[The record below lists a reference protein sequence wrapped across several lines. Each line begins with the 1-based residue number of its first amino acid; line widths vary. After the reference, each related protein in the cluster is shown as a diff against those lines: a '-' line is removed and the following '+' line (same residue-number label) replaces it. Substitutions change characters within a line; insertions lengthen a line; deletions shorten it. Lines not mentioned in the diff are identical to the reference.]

1 LNKTLIVAVIIII
14 AIIIGGAAYY
24 FSQTRTTTT
33 TTPSKPVTV
42 TLPTG
47 EKIEIPPD
55 ISGKVVLY
63 TSIPNVILDPWKS
76 NWTTYFG
83 KYIQL
88 EAWRSG
94 TGKVVAKVLT
104 EHKAGKVH
112 ADVIY
117 IASIFAFEQLVQEGI
132 IAKFPDL
139 PELQYI
145 PSEYKDPNGYYVCGR
160 LLVMV
165 IVYNPKYVS
174 NPPTSWED
182 LLKPEWKNKVVMAN
196 PMYSG
201 STQFTVAALV
211 SKFGWD
217 YFSKLKDNGVLIV
230 KDVPDV
236 ARVVASGERPVG
248 ITLTMYLKSYTNLKY
263 VIPKEG
269 AIVIPSPIGLVK
281 NADHP
286 KDAKVFLEFLLSKQ
300 ASKSL
305 IGAYTYSSR
314 TDAPPP
320 PGFPPLSQLNT
331 LKVSI
336 SNLKPIVDQ
345 IRDKWTQIFG

>member
-1 LNKTLIVAVIIII
+1 MNKVVLISIIVILLIVVA
-14 AIIIGGAAYY
+14 GLAYY
-24 FSQTRTTTT
+24 FYTQQGGT
-33 TTPSKPVTV
+33 KPAQAKVV
-42 TLPTG
+42 ELPTG
-47 EKIEIPPD
+47 EKIEVPPD

-76 NWTTYFG
+76 NWTKYFG
-83 KYIQL
+83 DLIEL

-94 TGKVVAKVLT
+94 TGKVVAKVIA
-104 EHKAGKVH
+104 EKKAGEVH

-117 IASIFAFEQLVQEGI
+117 IASLFAFQELVDEGI
-132 IAKFPDL
+132 IDKFPDI

-145 PSEYKDPNGYYVCGR
+145 PDQYKDPNGYYVCGR

-165 IVYNPKYVS
+165 IVYNPDLVQ
-174 NPPTSWED
+174 NPPKSWED
-182 LLKPEWKNKVVMAN
+182 LLKPEWKDKVVMAN

-217 YFSKLKDNGVLIV
+217 YFEKLKENNVLIV

-248 ITLTMYLKSYTNLKY
+248 ITLTMYLKAYPNLKF
-263 VIPKEG
+263 VIPEEG
-269 AIVIPSPIGLVK
+269 AIVIPSPMGIVK
-281 NADHP
+281 NAKHP
-286 KDAKVFLEFLLSKQ
+286 EDAKVLLRFLLSKQ

-305 IGAYTYSSR
+305 TDAYTYSSR
-314 TDAPPP
+314 VDAPPP
-320 PGFPPLSQLNT
+320 PGFPKLSELKT
-331 LKVSI
+331 LKVTI
-336 SNLKPIVDQ
+336 SELKPIVDQ
-345 IRDKWTQIFG
+345 IRDKWTEIFGG